1 MWIFCQFDWLSVHHA
16 NQDISRADQQ
26 AKSCLGG
33 RGWVPKEPHMRVFC
47 THECFRNHHLNKS
60 AILLSRVLSEK
71 GNFRLANI
79 AITNLSD
86 AASGSCII

>member
-1 MWIFCQFDWLSVHHA
+1 MSGR
-16 NQDISRADQQ
+16 SRVG
-26 AKSCLGG
+26 AKGAAYESILY
-33 RGWVPKEPHMRVFC
+33 

-71 GNFRLANI
+71 GNFRLAYI

-86 AASGSCII
+86 AASGFCII

>member
-1 MWIFCQFDWLSVHHA
+1 MSGS
-16 NQDISRADQQ
+16 SRVG
-26 AKSCLGG
+26 AKGAAHKSILY
-33 RGWVPKEPHMRVFC
+33 

-71 GNFRLANI
+71 RNFRLANI
-79 AITNLSD
+79 AITNLSH